1 MNKFGKGR
9 AFYLATESSPSAVA
23 GALEVVKRT
32 VGIEDGP
39 VTPEGVYARVMG
51 DRTLYIN
58 TNYNDITFST
68 DGTKMGLLSRK
79 TFEGSITLPAKGAD
93 LIQPAH

>member
-1 MNKFGKGR
+1 
-9 AFYLATESSPSAVA
+9 
-23 GALEVVKRT
+23 
-32 VGIEDGP
+32 
-39 VTPEGVYARVMG
+39 VMG